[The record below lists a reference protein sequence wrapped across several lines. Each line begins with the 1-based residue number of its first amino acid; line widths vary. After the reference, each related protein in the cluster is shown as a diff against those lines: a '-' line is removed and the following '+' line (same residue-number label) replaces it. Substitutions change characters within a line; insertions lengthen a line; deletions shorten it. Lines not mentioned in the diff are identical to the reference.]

1 MPAFGIVARAAGRPL
16 ALIDVGAGAGLN
28 LLWDEFYYRYSNGSA
43 FGTGMSPVRIDC
55 EIRGPQPD
63 IPQRF
68 PEVADRVGIDLHPI
82 DRADSEQYRWVQ
94 ALIWPDHADRI
105 DLLANARCIWLRNT
119 PRVEAGDAIERLSGL
134 VEDAP
139 DDAALCVFHCHA
151 LNQFPAAARAAFAE
165 ILRPRN
171 LAGGH
176 RRPSGS
182 SGHLRSNHGQGGP
195 PDAPGRR
202 KRPMMFGTTRSNARG
217 TPSGDFG
224 GKRPCS

>member
-82 DRADSEQYRWVQ
+82 DRADGEQYR
-94 ALIWPDHADRI
+94 
-105 DLLANARCIWLRNT
+105 
-119 PRVEAGDAIERLSGL
+119 
-134 VEDAP
+134 
-139 DDAALCVFHCHA
+139 
-151 LNQFPAAARAAFAE
+151 
-165 ILRPRN
+165 
-171 LAGGH
+171 
-176 RRPSGS
+176 
-182 SGHLRSNHGQGGP
+182 
-195 PDAPGRR
+195 
-202 KRPMMFGTTRSNARG
+202 
-217 TPSGDFG
+217 
-224 GKRPCS
+224 